1 MGYVNFMNGWWE
13 NWRVRCGWMYYAC
26 FLPVYGLFRSKTPP
40 YRHVK
45 NPPFSTMGGYWG
57 NREIMII
64 SRDIFPIWIHSEK
77 FPVKTL
83 THIFSQHYYRFTIIP
98 IYYLIYTHIIFDI
111 QSLFRVHI
119 AISVHYT
126 RTL

>member
-1 MGYVNFMNGWWE
+1 
-13 NWRVRCGWMYYAC
+13 MYYTEKYQKYW
-26 FLPVYGLFRSKTPP
+26 LKRLKIPP
-40 YRHVK
+40 YISVK

-57 NREIMII
+57 DREIIII

-83 THIFSQHYYRFTIIP
+83 THIFSQQYYRFSIIP
-98 IYYLIYTHIIFDI
+98 IYYLIYTHIISDI